1 MADIEVVNST
11 YFESQLQLDIIL
23 GNFIESKRNYD
34 LYDSPILKGITLL
47 IYISEIVSS
56 LIMFAF
62 VHYERSG
69 DAGSY
74 RTFNNQLLAYLHGGV
89 RPNYLQLMN
98 VETDSKKFRQHQK
111 LTANKKSTIFELS

>member
-1 MADIEVVNST
+1 MGGIEVVNNT
-11 YFESQLQLDIIL
+11 DFESQLQSKMIL
-23 GNFIESKRNYD
+23 GSFIENKRDYD

-89 RPNYLQLMN
+89 RPNYLRLMN
-98 VETDSKKFRQHQK
+98 VAFIEMYF
-111 LTANKKSTIFELS
+111 

>member
-1 MADIEVVNST
+1 MEVVDNT

-34 LYDSPILKGITLL
+34 LYDSPVLKGLTLL
-47 IYISEIVSS
+47 IYISEIISS
-56 LIMFAF
+56 VIMFAF

-74 RTFNNQLLAYLHGGV
+74 RTFNNQLIAYLRGGV
-89 RPNYLQLMN
+89 RPDHL
-98 VETDSKKFRQHQK
+98 
-111 LTANKKSTIFELS
+111 

>member
-1 MADIEVVNST
+1 MADIEVVNNT

-34 LYDSPILKGITLL
+34 LYDSPILKWITLL
-47 IYISEIVSS
+47 IYVSEIISS
-56 LIMFAF
+56 LIMFGL
-62 VHYERSG
+62 VHYERSE

-89 RPNYLQLMN
+89 
-98 VETDSKKFRQHQK
+98 
-111 LTANKKSTIFELS
+111 